1 MALFTLAR
9 RRSIWVPTLFG
20 WLVLVTVVVSGLL
33 LLGRNLYPFLAQNEP
48 LPGAQFL
55 VVEGWIGP
63 SELDQTVA
71 RFKLGNYERVI
82 TTGGPVS
89 EWGRLL
95 GESDYANVA
104 ARYLT
109 THGLQAD
116 QIVAVPAPASAQ
128 DRTYLSAVKLREWL
142 DAQGIADA
150 TIDLQSAGVHTR
162 RSRITYRMALGPR
175 VDIGV
180 LSAKPFDYGPDKWW
194 RTSTGVKTVV
204 GEALSLVWVTCC
216 FFPPPPGSHDELWGK
231 SRAAAGQHQ

>member
-1 MALFTLAR
+1 MAHFTFVR
-9 RRSIWVPTLFG
+9 RRSVWVPTFLG
-20 WLVLVTVVVSGLL
+20 WLVVVALVVSGTL

-48 LPGAQFL
+48 LPGARFL
-55 VVEGWIGP
+55 VVEGWMGP

-71 RFKLGNYERVI
+71 RFRLGHYERVI
-82 TTGGPVS
+82 TTGGAVS

-95 GESDYANVA
+95 GESNYANAA

-109 THGLQAD
+109 THGRQTD
-116 QIVAVPAPASAQ
+116 QVVAVPAPASAQ
-128 DRTYLSAVKLREWL
+128 DRTYLSAVKLREWF

-175 VDIGV
+175 VSIGV
-180 LSAKPFDYGPDKWW
+180 LSAKPFDYGPDNWW

-216 FFPPPPGSHDELWGK
+216 FFPPPRGSHEELWAEPKLPG
-231 SRAAAGQHQ
+231 